1 MFREPDEVAAEQAA
15 AKLDQIAATRRS
27 TIRREST
34 VRPHRQS
41 PPERDST
48 SRRSPREQNIHRFRG
63 LISRQSR
70 DSDNRNADLETQLN
84 LETQIEYLRR
94 ERLERMR
101 NRVHPDRYDP
111 EFVEMMTRIR
121 SHIDDS
127 PTNDIGPDLTLEI
140 SGPHA
145 LDTVTQNLP
154 RPSRESGLRFEV
166 AASSQS
172 ESEQP
177 RRPRFY
183 SSRSAGRWESTHR
196 SPHRSRSPYML
207 SVQRITVNDGTD
219 DVGTESASLTP
230 GFAPAHGPFRTHS
243 QPVDDRFS
251 RTSNASAL
259 PSMPASPTLDTPT
272 LDMLQDQPP
281 YPPLRRVSHLSPRP
295 SGTPGARV
303 DGLGDRLR
311 SPSPVSDGHEEEN
324 WASLLTT
331 IQPGRSS
338 NATSFMSSRS
348 DSQSDSNRSSQ
359 AATTATS
366 FGEIGGDDSCD
377 LDLPFGITEDDVRV
391 IRARNGRLRPRDPF
405 RSSMERMHENLNRDL
420 DRSEH
425 QMHELTLFSNILVR
439 MQRREE
445 ITDDMWAEVGLS
457 PDVVRGSA

>member
-1 MFREPDEVAAEQAA
+1 MFREPDEIAAEQAA

-27 TIRREST
+27 SIRREST

-41 PPERDST
+41 PPERDAT
-48 SRRSPREQNIHRFRG
+48 SRRSQREQNIHRFRALMSHRHVHVDLDG
-63 LISRQSR
+63 R
-70 DSDNRNADLETQLN
+70 DSVDDRASI
-84 LETQIEYLRR
+84 ETQIEHLRR

-101 NRVHPDRYDP
+101 NRVHPDRFDP

-121 SHIDDS
+121 SHIEDS
-127 PTNDIGPDLTLEI
+127 PTNDMGPDLTLEI
-140 SGPHA
+140 SSPRA
-145 LDTVTQNLP
+145 LDTVSQNLP

-183 SSRSAGRWESTHR
+183 SSRPTARRESIDR

-207 SVQRITVNDGTD
+207 PVQRVNVNDGAD
-219 DVGTESASLTP
+219 DVGSETASLTP
-230 GFAPAHGPFRTHS
+230 GFAPAHGPFRNHA

-251 RTSNASAL
+251 RTSDASAL
-259 PSMPASPTLDTPT
+259 PSMPASPTPDTPV
-272 LDMLQDQPP
+272 LDMMQQPP

-295 SGTPGARV
+295 SGTPRPRV
-303 DGLGDRLR
+303 DGLGDRIR
-311 SPSPVSDGHEEEN
+311 SPSPISDGHEEEN

-366 FGEIGGDDSCD
+366 FGEIGGDDTCD
-377 LDLPFGITEDDVRV
+377 LDLPFGITEDDVRN
-391 IRARNGRLRPRDPF
+391 IRARHGRLRPRDPF
-405 RSSMERMHENLNRDL
+405 RSSMERMHQNLNRDL

>member
-1 MFREPDEVAAEQAA
+1 MFREPDEIAAEQAA

-41 PPERDST
+41 PPDRDST
-48 SRRSPREQNIHRFRG
+48 RRPSPRAQNIHRFRD
-63 LISRQSR
+63 LISRHQRDR
-70 DSDNRNADLETQLN
+70 DSDRRNAELETQLD

-94 ERLERMR
+94 QRMERMR
-101 NRVHPDRYDP
+101 NGIHSSRLSPETLEMIARV
-111 EFVEMMTRIR
+111 ET
-121 SHIDDS
+121 HIDDR
-127 PTNDIGPDLTLEI
+127 PINDAGSDLTIDI
-140 SGPHA
+140 SSPHA
-145 LDTVTQNLP
+145 LDIVSQNLP

-166 AASSQS
+166 AASSYS

-177 RRPRFY
+177 RRPRY
-183 SSRSAGRWESTHR
+183 YGRRTIH
-196 SPHRSRSPYML
+196 L
-207 SVQRITVNDGTD
+207 QRGGPDEMGS
-219 DVGTESASLTP
+219 DVASLTP
-230 GFAPAHGPFRTHS
+230 GFAPAHGPFRQTS
-243 QPVDDRFS
+243 QPIDDRFS
-251 RTSNASAL
+251 REPDATPSIVPSL
-259 PSMPASPTLDTPT
+259 PLSPVLDNSESETN
-272 LDMLQDQPP
+272 QNQPP

-295 SGTPGARV
+295 FNHTGARV

-311 SPSPVSDGHEEEN
+311 SPSPVSDGHDEEN
-324 WASLLTT
+324 WANLLTT
-331 IQPGRSS
+331 IQPGRAS

-377 LDLPFGITEDDVRV
+377 LDLPFGITEEDVRD
-391 IRARNGRLRPRDPF
+391 IRARAGRLRPRDTF
-405 RSSMERMHENLNRDL
+405 RTSMERMQDDLNRDM

-445 ITDDMWAEVGLS
+445 ITDDMWAAVGLS
-457 PDVVRGSA
+457 PDVVLRGGV